1 MTTAP
6 RPEVPEDLVR
16 AIGAG
21 QCVAFVGA
29 GFSAATVPSWARLLE
44 DVASQA
50 PAAARDHCLR
60 LLGKRARTALDY
72 EAAAQALRAG
82 LGEEQF
88 VEALKTRLAEPPRN
102 EKIEDRLRW
111 LRGIPFRA
119 VLTTNFDGL
128 LSGVTPGRD
137 AYLSVLRAQDHRWW
151 DGRYWDGLRPGP
163 QVVKLHGDL
172 STRPPAHLVIARRDY
187 RRRLYGNPAYQTF
200 LRAVFS
206 TTTVLYIGFSFTD
219 AYLNELR
226 SEILSLLDHRGTD
239 APIAYA
245 LVNDVAPEE
254 ADYFLAHEGIRILSY
269 ETEGKDYS
277 GFDRWLEALHEATNP
292 GRRLGRLLSGRRLLW
307 VDSHPQNNHYGMQF
321 LKEAAQGA
329 ENPCQIDQP
338 LTWEEGVERLR
349 ASGADLVLT
358 HWGHANATDKAG
370 QPCSV
375 AEQLLVEMRAQD
387 LRAPVIVFASGGH
400 AEENRRTALN
410 LGAQAYTFEWPE
422 LFRELERVFRPL
434 DDAREPHRP
443 ATGE

>member
-1 MTTAP
+1 MAP
-6 RPEVPEDLVR
+6 AR
-16 AIGAG
+16 
-21 QCVAFVGA
+21 CVALVGA

-119 VLTTNFDGL
+119 VLDHQLRWAALRRHARSRRVPVG
-128 LSGVTPGRD
+128 P
-137 AYLSVLRAQDHRWW
+137 RAQGHRWW

-163 QVVKLHGDL
+163 RVVKLHGDL
-172 STRPPAHLVIARRDY
+172 SARPPAHLVIARRDY

-307 VDSHPQNNHYGMQF
+307 VDARPQNNHYGMQF

-329 ENPCQIDQP
+329 EKPCQIDQR
-338 LTWEEGVERLR
+338 LTWEEGVDRLR

-358 HWGHANATDKAG
+358 HWGHAGATDRAG
-370 QPCSV
+370 QRCSV
-375 AEQLLVEMRAQD
+375 AERLLVEMRAQD
-387 LRAPVIVFASGGH
+387 LRAPVIVFAGGGH
-400 AEENRRTALN
+400 AEENRRAALG
-410 LGAQAYTFEWPE
+410 LGAQGYTFEWPT